1 MIYESLEVK
10 LIRNVSDVVQEEEM
24 PEEVNID
31 ELLDLKTD
39 EERTHRLQVTI
50 IL

>member
-1 MIYESLEVK
+1 
-10 LIRNVSDVVQEEEM
+10 M

-31 ELLDLKTD
+31 DLLDLKTD
-39 EERTHRLQVTI
+39 AERTHRLQVALFYFFS